1 MGDRSET
8 TSAARRLKKR
18 QLRRNR
24 AGAPDERCSNGRL
37 PSSRT
42 LEAPAAQRAREMTEA
57 NGRLGMAK
65 LKCQGLD
72 GGLPENEKLFLSIF
86 EHANAGM
93 NILTLDGCFLQ
104 VNPAFCSFIGYSREE
119 LRERSVFDLTH
130 PEDLEATR
138 KMFDQIETGSCRAF
152 EYEKRFVRKDDKV
165 VWGHV
170 TSAWLFD
177 VQNRPLYGIGLVQD
191 TSARKKAEAGLLR
204 ALTQSREAHDKING
218 ILRSVG
224 EGLIVTD
231 HRQRVVLMSPSAEE
245 LLGIASRQVV
255 NQPVERVFAETALP
269 EALRMALSGQGG
281 GDLYEFELPGGGEK
295 PKRTIQAR
303 LSEIRDRSGG
313 RSGLIT
319 ILHDITRESEI
330 QRMKTE
336 FVTTAAHELRTPL
349 TSIQGFSEVL
359 LERSD
364 LKPGDQR
371 AILSIIHEQAE
382 TLSNVVTELL
392 DLARIESGR
401 GIILNKTSCDL
412 SVLIRQAVSH
422 VPRKEDLHRI
432 ETLLPA
438 GAEAVYG
445 DPVKLLQVLENILSN
460 AVKYSPR
467 GGAIRIVGMRS
478 PGEIRLSVADQG
490 IGMNEEQVQRI
501 FDKFYR
507 ADTSNSAV
515 EGAGLGMSIV
525 KEIVE
530 AHGGRVWVESAPG
543 RGTRV
548 SFVLPQEG

>member
-1 MGDRSET
+1 M
-8 TSAARRLKKR
+8 
-18 QLRRNR
+18 
-24 AGAPDERCSNGRL
+24 
-37 PSSRT
+37 
-42 LEAPAAQRAREMTEA
+42 
-57 NGRLGMAK
+57 

-72 GGLPENEKLFLSIF
+72 EGLQESDKLFRSIF

-93 NILTLDGCFLQ
+93 NILTLDGYFLQ
-104 VNPAFCSFIGYSREE
+104 VNPAFCRFIGYSREE
-119 LRERSVFDLTH
+119 VGGRSVFDLTH
-130 PEDLEATR
+130 PEDLQATR
-138 KMFDQIETGSCRAF
+138 KMFDQIRTGSCRAF
-152 EYEKRFVRKDDKV
+152 EYEKRFVRKDGKV

-177 VQNRPLYGIGLVQD
+177 AQSRPLYGIGLVQD
-191 TSARKKAEAGLLR
+191 ISARKKAEAGLLR
-204 ALTQSREAHDKING
+204 ALAQSREAHDKING

-245 LLGIASRQVV
+245 LLGIACRQVI
-255 NQPVERVFAETALP
+255 NQPVERVFAETAVP
-269 EALRMALSGQGG
+269 EALRMALSGQGK
-281 GDLYEFELPGGGEK
+281 GDLLEFELLGEGENR
-295 PKRTIQAR
+295 KRTIQAR

-313 RSGLIT
+313 RSGLIA

-371 AILSIIHEQAE
+371 AILAIIHEQAV
-382 TLSNVVTELL
+382 TLSQIVTDLL
-392 DLARIESGR
+392 DLARIESGK
-401 GIILNKTSCDL
+401 GVALNKASCDL
-412 SVLIRQAVSH
+412 SALIRQAVSH
-422 VPRKEDLHRI
+422 VPRKKDLHRI

-438 GAEAVYG
+438 GDEAVYG
-445 DPVKLLQVLENILSN
+445 DPTKLRQALENILSN

-467 GGAIRIVGMRS
+467 GGVIRIVGRRS
-478 PGEIRLSVADQG
+478 RGEIHVSVSDQG
-490 IGMNEEQVQRI
+490 IGMSDDQVLRI

-530 AHGGRVWVESAPG
+530 AHGGRVWVESTPG
-543 RGTRV
+543 QGTRV
-548 SFVLPQEG
+548 SLVLPQEG